1 MKILSS
7 ASSHPEMNPKSPSR
21 TEMDALPDRGDSGD
35 GLPQDGN
42 GKHGKPGKHGRL
54 GGFGTCRTWHW
65 SGYRA

>member
-1 MKILSS
+1 
-7 ASSHPEMNPKSPSR
+7 
-21 TEMDALPDRGDSGD
+21 MDALPGREDSGN

-54 GGFGTCRTWHW
+54 GGFGGLAGPGWHW